1 MINRAVRFLSSE
13 NKGKSYSSNRVYS
26 FNRGKGNTKQLVGTS
41 EKVTATA

>member
-26 FNRGKGNTKQLVGTS
+26 FNTGKGNTK
-41 EKVTATA
+41 